1 MSDKLS
7 ANINLTE
14 KELFLIVSLIDYRKE
29 ILFDEY
35 RAGIANVKNFYSYL
49 MQSGLFLNT
58 DFLSDTI
65 RYISD
70 ISDLRNK
77 IYDEISSLGEC
88 NEK

>member
-7 ANINLTE
+7 VNINLTE

-35 RAGIANVKNFYSYL
+35 CAGIANVKNFYSYL
-49 MQSGLFLNT
+49 MQSGLFSNT
-58 DFLSDTI
+58 DFLSDTV